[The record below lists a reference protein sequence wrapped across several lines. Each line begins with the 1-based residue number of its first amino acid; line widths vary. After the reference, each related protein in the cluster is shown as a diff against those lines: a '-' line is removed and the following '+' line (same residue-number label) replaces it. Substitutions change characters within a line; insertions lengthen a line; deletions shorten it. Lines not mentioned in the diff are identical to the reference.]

1 MPSPKGGKAS
11 HVILETRTQSLWDVD
26 SFTPRELERSSLR
39 SPACGPHRL
48 SPASPNLPQFPTSP
62 DGLPSVFYHGFALF
76 PQPNPVI
83 PRCDSLFWCLLAVVD
98 RGVYSVTR
106 ETERSRKNVLLALV
120 ILIIM
125 GQEVLGGPA
134 GWRLQSALAWYLSPS
149 LLGDMDDCLPLLPQN
164 APCSLPDLI
173 WRLS

>member
-1 MPSPKGGKAS
+1 M
-11 HVILETRTQSLWDVD
+11 T
-26 SFTPRELERSSLR
+26 
-39 SPACGPHRL
+39 
-48 SPASPNLPQFPTSP
+48 
-62 DGLPSVFYHGFALF
+62 LF
-76 PQPNPVI
+76 SGV
-83 PRCDSLFWCLLAVVD
+83 LLAVVD

-106 ETERSRKNVLLALV
+106 ETERSRKEGNRETQDSISSNVLLALV

-164 APCSLPDLI
+164 TPCSLPDLI